1 MVFVPIFR
9 YIKKDT
15 MRTMKTLRVYEH
27 LINQGQAYVATDLLM
42 LFEEVEDIDYDGLLG
57 FLTIYYGE
65 FAQEIFLN
73 MQCHVT
79 TTLTFD

>member
-1 MVFVPIFR
+1 MAFVLIFR

-15 MRTMKTLRVYEH
+15 MRTMRTLKVYEY
-27 LINQGQAYVATDLLM
+27 LINQGMATGATELLKD
-42 LFEEVEDIDYDGLLG
+42 FEGVDNIEHGSLLE
-57 FLTIYYGE
+57 FLVPYYGE
-65 FAQEIFLN
+65 FTEEIFTY

>member
-1 MVFVPIFR
+1 MAFVLIFR

-15 MRTMKTLRVYEH
+15 MRTMRTLKVYEY
-27 LINQGQAYVATDLLM
+27 LINQGMATGATELLKD
-42 LFEEVEDIDYDGLLG
+42 FQGVDNIEHGSLLK
-57 FLTIYYGE
+57 FLVPYYGE
-65 FAQEIFLN
+65 FTEEIFTY